1 MTGSRARIGLDA
13 YGLILGVILAGLIG
27 GRVTS
32 LALMTNVTTVGG
44 NAFTTAAK
52 FDIVPPTISASVIS
66 KTTEYLTGYV
76 KQGGDFYVYANVTD
90 TGTNATGVA
99 SVTADVSS
107 IKAGVTSL
115 ALAAGSYSVGG
126 VSYNYRSALQT
137 ADNPKANGT
146 YSYSITATDNAAN
159 SANASYSVVIDS
171 TAPTGSDIQTTN
183 GGATVGRPELGDS
196 IIFTYSEQID
206 PQTIL
211 SGWTGASTSVV
222 VRFTNNGTTDSF
234 AIWNAAN
241 NAQLP
246 LGSVNTTGD
255 YVSANLT
262 FGATGTP
269 STMIQSGSTVTITLG
284 TASSTSVKTNLT
296 ANIMSWTPSATAT
309 DAAGNACSTTAKS
322 ETGTNDVDF

>member
-1 MTGSRARIGLDA
+1 MTGSRARIGLGA
-13 YGLILGVILAGLIG
+13 YGVTLGVILAGLIG
-27 GRVTS
+27 GGVTS
-32 LALMTNVTTVGG
+32 LALMTKVTAVGG

-76 KQGGDFYVYANVTD
+76 KQGGNFYVYANVTD

-126 VSYNYRSALQT
+126 VSYNYRSASQT

-183 GGATVGRPELGDS
+183 GGTAGRPDTNDT

-234 AIWNAAN
+234 AIWNAGN
-241 NAQLP
+241 TAQLS
-246 LGSVNTTGD
+246 LGSVALNGD
-255 YVSANLT
+255 YVTANT
-262 FGATGTP
+262 AFTGTMAQSGAT
-269 STMIQSGSTVTITLG
+269 ITVTLG
-284 TASSTSVKTNLT
+284 TMTSGTVRTNGT
-296 ANIMSWTPSATAT
+296 ALIMSWTPSATAT

>member
-1 MTGSRARIGLDA
+1 MTGSRARIGLGA
-13 YGLILGVILAGLIG
+13 YGVTLGVILAGLIG
-27 GRVTS
+27 GGVTS
-32 LALMTNVTTVGG
+32 LALMTKVTTVGG

-76 KQGGDFYVYANVTD
+76 KQGGNFYVYANVTD

-99 SVTADVSS
+99 SVTANVSS

-126 VSYNYRSALQT
+126 VSYNYRSASQT

-183 GGATVGRPELGDS
+183 GGTAGRPDTNDT
-196 IIFTYSEQID
+196 IIFTYSERID
-206 PQTIL
+206 TQTIL
-211 SGWTGASTSVV
+211 SGWTGGSTAVTI
-222 VRFTNNGTTDSF
+222 RFSDSGTSDLV
-234 AIWNAAN
+234 AIWNAGN
-241 NAQLP
+241 TAQLS
-246 LGSVNTTGD
+246 LGSVALNGD
-255 YVSANLT
+255 YVTANT
-262 FGATGTP
+262 VFTGTMVQSGAT
-269 STMIQSGSTVTITLG
+269 ITVTLG
-284 TASSTSVKTNLT
+284 TMTSGTVRTNGT
-296 ANIMSWTPSATAT
+296 ALIMSWTPSATAT